1 MYIGGYPGY
10 HDIKEV
16 SKFNYDGCLDNI
28 QIDTVQVNLN
38 KNVNAYG
45 IISGCP
51 EKVKL

>member
-10 HDIKEV
+10 HDIKDV
-16 SKFNYDGCLDNI
+16 SKFNYDGCLDNV